1 MTEDE
6 MAGWHHRLNGHGFEQ
21 SLGVG
26 YGQGSQ
32 ACCSPRGCKKSDMTQ
47 QLNSNSKNMANKEP
61 SHTVWEIR
69 YVRDTDPVFIY
80 IFAVLFIIGFFA
92 LILIF

>member
-1 MTEDE
+1 
-6 MAGWHHRLNGHGFEQ
+6 
-21 SLGVG
+21 
-26 YGQGSQ
+26 
-32 ACCSPRGCKKSDMTQ
+32 
-47 QLNSNSKNMANKEP
+47 MANKEP